1 MGRGHHPGAAQ
12 QDGDGGGDE
21 GDGPWRLQGEEQ
33 PRGPGLGRIPRA
45 HHHAG
50 NGGKVEKVKK
60 TDVLHFLFYVYRQVF
75 LSCVL
80 LACELAMGLKM
91 RRHWSEV
98 VPFTF
103 LY

>member
-33 PRGPGLGRIPRA
+33 SRGPGLGRIPRA

-50 NGGKVEKVKK
+50 DGGEVEKSQKPNVLNFFLC
-60 TDVLHFLFYVYRQVF
+60 TDRYFSPVSF
-75 LSCVL
+75 SP
-80 LACELAMGLKM
+80 A
-91 RRHWSEV
+91 S
-98 VPFTF
+98 
-103 LY
+103 